1 MSVTILKLQNNLRN
15 KIPMY
20 ITVRSYSGI
29 KCLMLINNYFI
40 IFRGINTN
48 WRPYAAVAIENWTD
62 IVRFRQKST

>member
-1 MSVTILKLQNNLRN
+1 MRITILKLQNNLRN

-29 KCLMLINNYFI
+29 ECLMLINDDFI
-40 IFRGINTN
+40 IIRWINTDR
-48 WRPYAAVAIENWTD
+48 RPYTAVAIENWAY